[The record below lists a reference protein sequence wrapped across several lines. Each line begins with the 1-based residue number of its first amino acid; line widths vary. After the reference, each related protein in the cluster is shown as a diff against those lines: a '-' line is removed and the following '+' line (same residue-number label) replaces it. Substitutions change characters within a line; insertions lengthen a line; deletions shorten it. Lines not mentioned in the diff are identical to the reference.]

1 MQTLGKVVVVI
12 LAIWLVVSLL
22 GFLIKGLFWLGVIGG
37 IAFLVT
43 AALGG
48 TKSLRGKASGRR
60 FDTRV

>member
-37 IAFLVT
+37 IAFLITV
-43 AALGG
+43 ALGG
-48 TKSLRGKASGRR
+48 ATSLRGPRR
-60 FDTRV
+60 NPHHRV

>member
-12 LAIWLVVSLL
+12 LAIWLAVSLL

-48 TKSLRGKASGRR
+48 SKKLRGQRHDFRS
-60 FDTRV
+60 RV

>member
-1 MQTLGKVVVVI
+1 MQTLGKIVVVV

-37 IAFLVT
+37 IAFLIT

-48 TKSLRGKASGRR
+48 TKSWRAKGRDFR
-60 FDTRV
+60 SRV